1 VSFSEWD
8 RQCMTL
14 ALDEARRAATRGE
27 VPVGAVLTR
36 DQQVLANSG
45 NAQIELHD
53 PTAHAEI
60 RVLRDAAVREGNY
73 RLPNTTLY
81 VSLEPC
87 TMCCGALIHARV
99 QTLIF
104 GTREPRSGAVI
115 SASQTLDNP
124 LLNHRVQWR
133 EGLEETEAAAL
144 LRAFFKSAASRAAV
158 CPLQSAVRCDS
169 LAVPVVSTSLRND
182 EYCRHKSRL
191 VAPRRSQI

>member
-1 VSFSEWD
+1 MSFSEWD

-14 ALDEARRAATRGE
+14 ALDEARRAAIRGE

-73 RLPNTTLY
+73 RLPGTTLY

-99 QTLIF
+99 TTLIF

-115 SASQTLDNP
+115 SAAQTLDNP

-133 EGLEETEAAAL
+133 EGLEEIEAAAL
-144 LRAFFKSAASRAAV
+144 LRAFFKA
-158 CPLQSAVRCDS
+158 
-169 LAVPVVSTSLRND
+169 
-182 EYCRHKSRL
+182 
-191 VAPRRSQI
+191 RR

>member
-1 VSFSEWD
+1 MGFNSQMGS
-8 RQCMTL
+8 
-14 ALDEARRAATRGE
+14 ALIEARKATEAGE

-36 DQQVLANSG
+36 DHRVLANSG

-73 RLPNTTLY
+73 RLPGTTLY

-115 SASQTLDNP
+115 SAAQTLDNP

-144 LRAFFKSAASRAAV
+144 LRAFFKA
-158 CPLQSAVRCDS
+158 
-169 LAVPVVSTSLRND
+169 
-182 EYCRHKSRL
+182 
-191 VAPRRSQI
+191 RR

>member
-1 VSFSEWD
+1 MSFSEWD

-14 ALDEARRAATRGE
+14 AIDEARRAATRGE

-73 RLPNTTLY
+73 RLPGTTLY

-99 QTLIF
+99 ETLIF

-115 SASQTLDNP
+115 SAAQTLDNP

-144 LRAFFKSAASRAAV
+144 LRAFFKA
-158 CPLQSAVRCDS
+158 
-169 LAVPVVSTSLRND
+169 
-182 EYCRHKSRL
+182 
-191 VAPRRSQI
+191 RR

>member
-1 VSFSEWD
+1 MSFSEWD

-14 ALDEARRAATRGE
+14 AIDEARRAATRGE

-73 RLPNTTLY
+73 RLPGTTLY

-115 SASQTLDNP
+115 SAAQTLDNP

-144 LRAFFKSAASRAAV
+144 LRAFFKA
-158 CPLQSAVRCDS
+158 
-169 LAVPVVSTSLRND
+169 
-182 EYCRHKSRL
+182 
-191 VAPRRSQI
+191 RR

>member
-1 VSFSEWD
+1 MSFSEWD

-36 DQQVLANSG
+36 DHRVLANSG

-73 RLPNTTLY
+73 RLPGTKLY

-115 SASQTLDNP
+115 SAAQTLDNP

-144 LRAFFKSAASRAAV
+144 LRAFFKA
-158 CPLQSAVRCDS
+158 
-169 LAVPVVSTSLRND
+169 
-182 EYCRHKSRL
+182 
-191 VAPRRSQI
+191 RR

>member
-1 VSFSEWD
+1 MSFSEWD

-36 DQQVLANSG
+36 DHRVLANSG

-60 RVLRDAAVREGNY
+60 RVLRDAAVRESNY
-73 RLPNTTLY
+73 RLPGTTLY

-115 SASQTLDNP
+115 SAAQTLDNP

-144 LRAFFKSAASRAAV
+144 LRAFFKA
-158 CPLQSAVRCDS
+158 
-169 LAVPVVSTSLRND
+169 
-182 EYCRHKSRL
+182 
-191 VAPRRSQI
+191 RR

>member
-1 VSFSEWD
+1 MSFSEWD

-36 DQQVLANSG
+36 DHRVLANSG

-60 RVLRDAAVREGNY
+60 RVLRDAAVRESNY
-73 RLPNTTLY
+73 RLPGTTLY

-99 QTLIF
+99 ETLIF
-104 GTREPRSGAVI
+104 GTREPRAGAVI
-115 SASQTLDNP
+115 SAAQILDNP
-124 LLNHRVQWR
+124 LLNHRVQWQ
-133 EGLEETEAAAL
+133 EGLEEAESAAL
-144 LRAFFKSAASRAAV
+144 LRAFFKARRQPAS
-158 CPLQSAVRCDS
+158 
-169 LAVPVVSTSLRND
+169 
-182 EYCRHKSRL
+182 
-191 VAPRRSQI
+191 

>member
-1 VSFSEWD
+1 
-8 RQCMTL
+8 MTL

-36 DQQVLANSG
+36 DHRVLANSG

-73 RLPNTTLY
+73 RLPGTTLY

-115 SASQTLDNP
+115 SAAQTLDNP

-144 LRAFFKSAASRAAV
+144 LRAFFKA
-158 CPLQSAVRCDS
+158 
-169 LAVPVVSTSLRND
+169 
-182 EYCRHKSRL
+182 
-191 VAPRRSQI
+191 RR

>member
-1 VSFSEWD
+1 MSFSEWD

-36 DQQVLANSG
+36 DHRVLANSG

-60 RVLRDAAVREGNY
+60 RVLRDAVVREGNY

-115 SASQTLDNP
+115 SAAQTLDNP

-144 LRAFFKSAASRAAV
+144 LRAFFKA
-158 CPLQSAVRCDS
+158 
-169 LAVPVVSTSLRND
+169 
-182 EYCRHKSRL
+182 
-191 VAPRRSQI
+191 RR

>member
-1 VSFSEWD
+1 MSFSEWD

-36 DQQVLANSG
+36 DHTVLANSG

-73 RLPNTTLY
+73 RLPGTTLY

-99 QTLIF
+99 ETLIF

-115 SASQTLDNP
+115 SAAQTLDNP

-133 EGLEETEAAAL
+133 EGLEEAEAAAL
-144 LRAFFKSAASRAAV
+144 LRAFFKA
-158 CPLQSAVRCDS
+158 
-169 LAVPVVSTSLRND
+169 
-182 EYCRHKSRL
+182 
-191 VAPRRSQI
+191 RR

>member
-1 VSFSEWD
+1 MALV
-8 RQCMTL
+8 
-14 ALDEARRAATRGE
+14 LDEARRAARRGE

-36 DQQVLANSG
+36 DQHVLANSG

-73 RLPNTTLY
+73 RLPGTTLY

-115 SASQTLDNP
+115 SAAQTLDNP

-144 LRAFFKSAASRAAV
+144 LRAFFKA
-158 CPLQSAVRCDS
+158 
-169 LAVPVVSTSLRND
+169 
-182 EYCRHKSRL
+182 
-191 VAPRRSQI
+191 RR

>member
-1 VSFSEWD
+1 MSFSEWD

-36 DQQVLANSG
+36 DHRVLANSG

-73 RLPNTTLY
+73 RLPGTTLY

-115 SASQTLDNP
+115 SAAQTLDNP

-144 LRAFFKSAASRAAV
+144 LRAFFK
-158 CPLQSAVRCDS
+158 
-169 LAVPVVSTSLRND
+169 
-182 EYCRHKSRL
+182 E
-191 VAPRRSQI
+191 RR

>member
-1 VSFSEWD
+1 
-8 RQCMTL
+8 MAL

-36 DQQVLANSG
+36 DQHVLANGG

-73 RLPNTTLY
+73 RLPGTTLY

-115 SASQTLDNP
+115 SAAQTLDNP

-133 EGLEETEAAAL
+133 EGLEEIEAAAV
-144 LRAFFKSAASRAAV
+144 LRAFFKA
-158 CPLQSAVRCDS
+158 
-169 LAVPVVSTSLRND
+169 
-182 EYCRHKSRL
+182 
-191 VAPRRSQI
+191 RR

>member
-1 VSFSEWD
+1 MSFSEWD

-36 DQQVLANSG
+36 DHRVLANSG

-73 RLPNTTLY
+73 RLPGTTLY

-115 SASQTLDNP
+115 SGAQTLDNP

-144 LRAFFKSAASRAAV
+144 LRAFFKA
-158 CPLQSAVRCDS
+158 
-169 LAVPVVSTSLRND
+169 
-182 EYCRHKSRL
+182 
-191 VAPRRSQI
+191 RR